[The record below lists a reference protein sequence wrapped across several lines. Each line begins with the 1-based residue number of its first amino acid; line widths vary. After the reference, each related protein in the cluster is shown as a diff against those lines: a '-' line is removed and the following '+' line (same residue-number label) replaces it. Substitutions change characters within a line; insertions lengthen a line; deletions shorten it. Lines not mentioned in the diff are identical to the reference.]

1 MKSTNNTT
9 PKTLTLNV
17 ITTAPDKSVTIEQR
31 RGVDLVSAHAELAP
45 INRSTGEQRKIQVDI
60 RNGGEILD
68 VYSLLRAALHIAANS
83 CNKSTDPT
91 LILARCDIA
100 RISARLAL
108 PEYIDGG
115 AALLLALVNGDIGND
130 NRNGISAEGKDLFS
144 WAYNGIIDKY
154 AADPAADNIDL
165 YLAGYESVN
174 TYLNK
179 ERRNHARET
188 SLEWIKESGGE
199 LVKETE
205 YNARIIYGGER
216 YNPAAEIA
224 ADITVE
230 TRENIAAAVS
240 AAAATLT
247 SKQKQ
252 ALSLAEKNSYAQ
264 IADKMK
270 ISKTTAADHVTT
282 ARAKVADYI
291 LKESPDLIE
300 FVDALPIIE
309 KARAA
314 ANRKNGGQARA
325 AENFNAAAENARY
338 TYGKYYKQVETNNL
352 NAAAEHLK
360 NEISAA
366 RERHEKAAAAV
377 SAARAAAAVSDLQ
390 IARAAAYIKH
400 NSGRNFNTTA
410 RANFNRK
417 AREIIAAAYPIA
429 SAAAVER
436 ETGKALQALKNQLAQ
451 LNSPRKKPAKKSRK
465 NSEKSP
471 APLVKVTI

>member
-1 MKSTNNTT
+1 MKNTE
-9 PKTLTLNV
+9 KTLTLNV
-17 ITTAPDKSVTIEQR
+17 ITTNPDKSITVEQR

-60 RNGGEILD
+60 RNGGENLD
-68 VYSLLRAALHIAANS
+68 FYSLFRAALHVASNATQ
-83 CNKSTDPT
+83 KSTDPT
-91 LILARCDIA
+91 MIRA
-100 RISARLAL
+100 RIDLWKVNDRLIM
-108 PEYIDGG
+108 PEYIGG
-115 AALLLALVNGDIGND
+115 GVELLQTLVC
-130 NRNGISAEGKDLFS
+130 DLCS
-144 WAYNGIIDKY
+144 QEARDLYSVAYGAMFEKY

-230 TRENIAAAVS
+230 TRKNIAAAVS

-247 SKQKQ
+247 SRQKQ

-451 LNSPRKKPAKKSRK
+451 LNSPRKKPIKKSRK
-465 NSEKSP
+465 NSENLP